1 MRRQKLA
8 SARRRRLIWGI
19 RRFVKGAWLHG
30 DSDKTLR
37 IAKCKLQIEESG
49 FSSNLHFAIRNSQFP
64 VVPSPCSTNK
74 TPRRGLYLQWAGKDS
89 RRILWRLVQGGL
101 TIKACPAPP
110 AAGKIP
116 DPRPK
121 GGARAVIRTNPH

>member
-1 MRRQKLA
+1 MATVTK
-8 SARRRRLIWGI
+8 
-19 RRFVKGAWLHG
+19 HCE
-30 DSDKTLR
+30 LR
-37 IAKCKLQIEESG
+37 NANCKLKKAASLPICISQ
-49 FSSNLHFAIRNSQFP
+49 FAIRNSQFP

-89 RRILWRLVQGGL
+89 RRILWRLVEGGL
-101 TIKACPAPP
+101 TIKECPAPP
-110 AAGKIP
+110 AAGRIP